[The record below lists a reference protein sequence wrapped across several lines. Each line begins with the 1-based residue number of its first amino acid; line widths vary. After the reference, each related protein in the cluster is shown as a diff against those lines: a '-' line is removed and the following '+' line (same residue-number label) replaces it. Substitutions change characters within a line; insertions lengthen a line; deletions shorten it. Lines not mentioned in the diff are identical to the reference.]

1 MKMELK
7 TFTVIVGDLV
17 RSRDSSGRQQLSRKI
32 RSVIARLSREFRK
45 EFSAPLV
52 LTRGID
58 ELSGVLKR
66 SNMSYRICRLLNE
79 EVYPHL
85 FRFAIVRG
93 ALDVDISSKNASR
106 MDGPAFHTAADIIQR
121 AKKEN
126 FYYYFNLGFQFVEFD
141 SWLNELS
148 NLLHIL
154 RSGWSDHQLRVV
166 QFYEKFGSQKS
177 VAKELGI
184 TQQAVSSALRQAC
197 WKEVKRVENM
207 IDEAMGKYSS
217 YKCNSLYLP
226 KQTRQLVKGSQQ
238 RR

>member
-7 TFTVIVGDLV
+7 IFTVITGDLV
-17 RSRDSSGRQQLSRKI
+17 RSRESSGRQQLSRKI
-32 RSVIARLSREFRK
+32 RLLIDHLSREFRK
-45 EFSAPLV
+45 EFSAPLI

-79 EVYPHL
+79 GVYPHL
-85 FRFAIVRG
+85 FRFAVVRG
-93 ALDVDISSKNASR
+93 TLDVDISSKNARR
-106 MDGPAFHTAADIIQR
+106 MDGPAFHTAADMIQR

-126 FYYYFNLGFQFVEFD
+126 LYYCFNLGFQFTEFD
-141 SWLNELS
+141 PWLNELA

-154 RSGWSDHQLRVV
+154 RSGWSSHQLRVV

-184 TQQAVSSALRQAC
+184 TQQAVSDALRQAH

-207 IDEAMGKYSS
+207 IDEVLEKYGS
-217 YKCNSLYLP
+217 YNYNSLYLA
-226 KQTRQLVKGSQQ
+226 KQARQLVKGE
-238 RR
+238 R